1 MEWLLALCL
10 AALTLALCFKPLR
23 LAEVAALSWMA
34 ERLARFRPPE
44 LSELADRPVAF
55 GHKMLWLA
63 VRADSPAQ
71 VAAALYI
78 QNIAY
83 ANWRTG
89 VASAYDHGMRTG
101 SVFLS
106 PRVDGWVLVAGGLPY
121 PGGTA
126 GDKPLLDLL
135 KNLSH
140 RFGEVQYFGTHLAA
154 RWHAW
159 AKWINGAPVRAFAYR
174 GDEREAF
181 WNIGTPTQQERDLG
195 LGLGPAAADDATAP
209 EEADVMRLAAAWS
222 VDPTQLET
230 RGLPRAT
237 GMYAEILGAR

>member
-10 AALTLALCFKPLR
+10 AGVTLTLGLRQLR
-23 LAEVAALSWMA
+23 LGDVAALSWIA

-55 GHKMLWLA
+55 GRTMLWLA

-83 ANWRTG
+83 ANWTTG

-121 PGGTA
+121 PGGAA
-126 GDKPLLDLL
+126 GDRQLVDLL
-135 KNLSH
+135 KHLSR
-140 RFGEVQYFGTHLAA
+140 RFGEVQYFGSHLAA

-159 AKWINGAPVRAFAYR
+159 AKWIDGTPVRAFAHR
-174 GDEREAF
+174 GDEPEAF
-181 WNIGTPTQQERDLG
+181 WNIGAPTQQECELG
-195 LGLGPAAADDATAP
+195 LAATTTDHAP
-209 EEADVMRLAAAWS
+209 DESDVMQLAGAWS
-222 VDPTQLET
+222 IDPTQLES